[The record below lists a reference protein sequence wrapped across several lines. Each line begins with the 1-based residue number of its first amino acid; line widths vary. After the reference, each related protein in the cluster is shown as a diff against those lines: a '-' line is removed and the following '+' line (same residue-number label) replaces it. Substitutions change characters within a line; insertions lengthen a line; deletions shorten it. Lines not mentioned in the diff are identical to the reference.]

1 MSLVVSSRVT
11 VFCSFYIG
19 LLHDERNELFQFY
32 PTNCKERRKERKL
45 DGNDRKS
52 SVSYIENLDTVELK
66 FNNVFKLSFEN
77 DNAKSYYN
85 SLVVSITSYSSN
97 TK

>member
-1 MSLVVSSRVT
+1 MKETSCFNFTQQIVKREGKEYRVS
-11 VFCSFYIG
+11 
-19 LLHDERNELFQFY
+19 N
-32 PTNCKERRKERKL
+32 KERKF

-77 DNAKSYYN
+77 ENAKSYYN

>member
-11 VFCSFYIG
+11 VFCSFHIG

-32 PTNCKERRKERKL
+32 PTNSKERRKERKF
-45 DGNDRKS
+45 DGKNRKS

-66 FNNVFKLSFEN
+66 FNNLFELSFEN
-77 DNAKSYYN
+77 DNVKSYYN
-85 SLVVSITSYSSN
+85 SLVVTITSYSSN

>member
-1 MSLVVSSRVT
+1 MKETSCFNFTQQIVKREGKEYEVS
-11 VFCSFYIG
+11 
-19 LLHDERNELFQFY
+19 
-32 PTNCKERRKERKL
+32 KERKF

-85 SLVVSITSYSSN
+85 SLVVSITSFSSN